1 MEVFYEIKKDNNKKL
16 VTLCK
21 NLFEETYNQGV
32 QVSKELEQDKS
43 KNLLLKNIIEQQLE
57 LEESEGLEDQ
67 QQPELIQSDFNTY
80 HFADSVLL
88 SNQNNNEIDELCFKF
103 SNLSISSK

>member
-1 MEVFYEIKKDNNKKL
+1 MEAFYEIKKDNNEKL

-57 LEESEGLEDQ
+57 LEDSEGLEDQ
-67 QQPELIQSDFNTY
+67 QQPELIQSEFNN
-80 HFADSVLL
+80 SVY
-88 SNQNNNEIDELCFKF
+88 NNEIDELCFKF

>member
-1 MEVFYEIKKDNNKKL
+1 MEAIYEIKKDNNKKL

-43 KNLLLKNIIEQQLE
+43 KKLL
-57 LEESEGLEDQ
+57 
-67 QQPELIQSDFNTY
+67 
-80 HFADSVLL
+80 
-88 SNQNNNEIDELCFKF
+88 
-103 SNLSISSK
+103 